1 MLIDLNISYKRFK
14 KSTDDKGNVSYDVLP
29 MTAKQAG
36 HGSLVQVSGVEKD
49 KLSAYETAV
58 NQHLLA
64 SKELRIYNFKY
75 DEKYKQLSGI
85 AYVGNTGNTQS
96 VQVEV
101 NTDN

>member
-14 KSTDDKGNVSYDVLP
+14 KSTDDKGNVSYEVLP
-29 MTAKQAG
+29 LTAKQAG
-36 HGSLVQVSGVEKD
+36 HGSLVQVTGVDKD
-49 KLSAYETAV
+49 KLSAYEEAT

-75 DEKYKQLSGI
+75 NEKYKQLSGV
-85 AYVGNTGNTQS
+85 AYVGNSNSSQC

-101 NTDN
+101 TED